1 MSRRVHIVVPEEL
14 TAELDRMVG
23 KRGRSALV
31 AELIDREI
39 RRRRFELALEAAEGV
54 FTDET
59 SPQWNNPAKW
69 VHQLRNQD
77 SKIEAQK
84 SKRLWNGIS
93 AGHKRPDRRS
103 KKTARRG

>member
-1 MSRRVHIVVPEEL
+1 MGRRVHIVVPEEL

-39 RRRRFELALEAAEGV
+39 RRRRFEEALEAAEGV

-59 SPQWNNPAKW
+59 SPHWTNPAKW
-69 VHQLRNQD
+69 VHEFRNKD
-77 SKIEAQK
+77 ATVESEKL
-84 SKRLWNGIS
+84 KRLWNGPS